1 MIDDFDSGFVPAR
14 FEPVP
19 LFDRFGV
26 QRVYYKGKAPKQ
38 EETAEEKALADVAG
52 EKWARYQSVG
62 VPAQDKYIQRVNDMR
77 TDGANQVA
85 RGHAASATMAEFTQ
99 PTLRSITQPG
109 VNPGRMKAGLF
120 DMAVERAKAV
130 GDNTVGASLSQE
142 DSAVGGLQSI
152 VQMGQGQSSTAQAGM
167 SDLASAASS
176 KARDDAM
183 TKFNDRAA
191 RNAALGTLA
200 GAAGQGYMNK
210 AQAQKAWL
218 KKSNAESG
226 FAGLGDTDPF
236 A

>member
-1 MIDDFDSGFVPAR
+1 MIDDFDFVPAR

-19 LFDRFGV
+19 LFERFGM
-26 QRVYYKGKAPKQ
+26 QRVFYKGDAPKQ
-38 EETAEEKALADVAG
+38 EETAEEKALAQVAS

-99 PTLRSITQPG
+99 PTLRTITQPG

-130 GDNTVGASLSQE
+130 GDNAVGASLSQE
-142 DSAVGGLQSI
+142 DAAIGGLQS
-152 VQMGQGQSSTAQAGM
+152 VVEMGQGQSSTAQAGM
-167 SDLASAASS
+167 SDLASAASA
-176 KARDDAM
+176 KASDDAVN
-183 TKFNDRAA
+183 KFNDRAA
-191 RNAALGTLA
+191 RLAAVGTLA
-200 GAAGQGYMNK
+200 GAAGQGYMNN
-210 AQAQKAWL
+210 AQAKKAWF